1 MNNESFK
8 TTAANTFQPQVSV
21 VVPIYNG
28 TADLPELI
36 NCLLAQTYAKER
48 VEYLLVD
55 NNSSDGTSELLK
67 LALENCPIK
76 IRALSEKEIQ
86 SSYAARN
93 TGIR

>member
-21 VVPIYNG
+21 VGRIYNG